1 MESDPYI
8 RRDLG
13 GFSAIVADI
22 VDAWIPAYPDLT
34 VMGFDDPM
42 GQG

>member
-1 MESDPYI
+1 MEGDPPV

-13 GFSAIVADI
+13 GFSGVVADI
-22 VDAWIPAYPDLT
+22 VDAWISTYPDYT

-42 GQG
+42 GQR